1 MHIRIMSYILDTY
14 SLGVSCACKCCVY
27 PGVPG
32 VPGGP
37 GGLGVPSGLDTG
49 GPGGYG
55 EPVSTQPRMPQT
67 TPRPTLETMHYSNP
81 SPSSGTM
88 QPPSQPPLAGPSAP
102 SPPPRF
108 QTKVGE
114 QAPLAPGDS
123 SQVSHVLTCSA
134 CTHAYTYALP
144 TLPSCVAT
152 CTPLSTQ
159 PKCRNPQCQRP
170 CYVEGSKVFD
180 YCGKSCRNSHAS

>member
-1 MHIRIMSYILDTY
+1 MHICIMSYIMDTY
-14 SLGVSCACKCCVY
+14 SLGVSCACKCSVY

-32 VPGGP
+32 VPGEP

-67 TPRPTLETMHYSNP
+67 TPRPTLKIMHYSNP

-88 QPPSQPPLAGPSAP
+88 ESPSQPPLAGPSTP
-102 SPPPRF
+102 SRF
-108 QTKVGE
+108 QAQVGE
-114 QAPLAPGDS
+114 QASLALGDIS
-123 SQVSHVLTCSA
+123 RVSHVVTCSA
-134 CTHAYTYALP
+134 CTHTYTYALT

-152 CTPLSTQ
+152 PLSAQ
-159 PKCRNPQCQRP
+159 PKCRNPQRQRP

-180 YCGKSCRNSHAS
+180 YCDKSCRNSHAS